1 MATRTETDPF
11 DPGVVPQGPA
21 TNMFASAP
29 AAPTSGPVVFVGW
42 AKGYNRARDEV
53 VKRMTPRYMPV
64 EQFLAGMSAMSRD
77 EFLKLRNLMVAAGM
91 VEPGAGVL
99 EVESVMET
107 VVMKVAGTS
116 TSNTGKMSPLG
127 YIKNIAR
134 MNGFDPGEIGSD
146 PDYGADGQDD
156 LFTGKRKRVSRT
168 INEITE
174 GQAWASI
181 QENLQQMLGRDPS
194 DQEVRDFMY
203 RMNQMAASNPN
214 ITTTVRRY
222 KNGELVGQTQRNA
235 PGFTADDVAR
245 EAYDQAQNDPEYA
258 EYTAATVYFDALQQA
273 LGAIGG

>member
-1 MATRTETDPF
+1 MATRTETEPF

-99 EVESVMET
+99 EVESAMET

-134 MNGFDPGEIGSD
+134 MNGADPDNIGSEEELD
-146 PDYGADGQDD
+146 PNRTETQTY
-156 LFTGKRKRVSRT
+156 RT

-174 GQAWASI
+174 GQAWAS
-181 QENLQQMLGRDPS
+181 LQGTLSQMLGRDPS
-194 DQEVRDFMY
+194 DQELRDFTY
-203 RMNQMAASNPN
+203 RMNQMAASNPT
-214 ITTTVRRY
+214 ITKTVQRF
-222 KNGELVGQTQRNA
+222 KDGELSGTTSRTSG
-235 PGFTADDVAR
+235 GFDSADIAQ
-245 EAYDQAQNDPEYA
+245 EAYDEAQSDPEYA
-258 EYTAATVYFDALQQA
+258 EYQAATTYFSALQQA